1 MCQDLQV
8 NPVAAARGP
17 RTPRS
22 IAAGADPH
30 YPADRLY
37 WPHMTPALHECEP
50 HGRWL
55 AKNCVAFFNI
65 SLSSFRT
72 RFSRRSRSFSRAKSA
87 CGAATRSLGRYCDP
101 LTRQATG
108 QRNPHRLPPELFC
121 MLDHLAGLL
130 ERALCSQATGAKPV
144 QVHIDAEIEDMLRRR
159 FARHRSVRGLMRA
172 LESVLA
178 VLIRIASRPTH

>member
-1 MCQDLQV
+1 MGKDLQV
-8 NPVAAARGP
+8 SPVAAARRS

-22 IAAGADPH
+22 IAARADLH

-65 SLSSFRT
+65 SLSSFKI

-87 CGAATRSLGRYCDP
+87 CGAATRSLGRYCDI
-101 LTRQATG
+101 
-108 QRNPHRLPPELFC
+108 H
-121 MLDHLAGLL
+121 
-130 ERALCSQATGAKPV
+130 LCSVDLPTPKSDATRSRGKPLV
-144 QVHIDAEIEDMLRRR
+144 SAIRTASSLNSSVCLIISQVSLNEHYALKRPAQNRYKSSSGESCFDES
-159 FARHRSVRGLMRA
+159 RSWY
-172 LESVLA
+172 
-178 VLIRIASRPTH
+178 ASDKR